1 VRTHIK
7 TAKRE
12 FFTFSG
18 SSVFVSSSIVVLYP
32 CILCLG
38 IVESINN
45 NVLSIKEYYF
55 ISPFT
60 AQILKEKG
68 SSDELVNI
76 IYLLCELENVERIV
90 PSKLESSLEDAK
102 DKLIKYLDSMPEIQ
116 LPKEYWIKFN

>member
-1 VRTHIK
+1 M
-7 TAKRE
+7 
-12 FFTFSG
+12 
-18 SSVFVSSSIVVLYP
+18 
-32 CILCLG
+32 
-38 IVESINN
+38 
-45 NVLSIKEYYF
+45 LSIKESTYYF

-76 IYLLCELENVERIV
+76 IYLLCELENVERII

-116 LPKEYWIKFN
+116 LPKGYWIKFN